1 MALPPL
7 PSRRPRRV
15 LPAADRRQ
23 AILDAALDVFAEKG
37 FASARLEDVAS
48 RAGIAKGTI
57 YLYFTDKQDLFRN
70 LVTLAAAPVLD
81 RLTAIAAQDLP
92 IALVLDGLFHLFRT
106 EILGT
111 RRKEIMRLVLT
122 EGGRFPAIAE
132 LYHAQVISRGL
143 PLMRPMLQ
151 RAADRGEL
159 ASDAAARF
167 PHLVIAPLLA
177 GLIWDGLFSAFE
189 PLDVEGLLNAHR
201 ELLLGRRAG
210 GLP

>member
-1 MALPPL
+1 MPAAAAAAPGAKATAT
-7 PSRRPRRV
+7 V
-15 LPAADRRQ
+15 LPAASSATQSSRTFTSLTSLLGASTADP
-23 AILDAALDVFAEKG
+23 ALDGDPALTPTLEAYRARLRDGFAAAL
-37 FASARLEDVAS
+37 S
-48 RAGIAKGTI
+48 RA
-57 YLYFTDKQDLFRN
+57 
-70 LVTLAAAPVLD
+70 
-81 RLTAIAAQDLP
+81 
-92 IALVLDGLFHLFRT
+92 
-106 EILGT
+106 E

-143 PLMRPMLQ
+143 PLMRQMLQ

-167 PHLVIAPLLA
+167 PHLVIAPLIA